1 MWPTDFAPK
10 VKRAVKAAF
19 NAARAEINRGDLRK
33 ALTLKNY
40 HSVEE
45 SLDGPVTAMQAE
57 LTKSL
62 PPLLAECRDQAGK
75 ISYGKL
81 QARLTANTR
90 LRTALDLIQ
99 SGAFDVT
106 APSALAWVQAHAAE
120 TIQGIADTTRED
132 IRAAIEESFSQQFDV
147 EELTN
152 RIEEII
158 GDDERADNIARTETM
173 TASNAGQQE
182 AWNQAVE
189 DGLLTGN
196 EEQEW
201 IVTPDDRLCPECDAL
216 DGARAKIGEPFISKT
231 GDQYDGAPA
240 HPRCRCVLGLVT

>member
-1 MWPTDFAPK
+1 M
-10 VKRAVKAAF
+10 KAAF
-19 NAARAEINRGDLRK
+19 EEGRSKIDTAALRK

-45 SLDGPVTAMQAE
+45 VLDGPVTALHDA
-57 LTKSL
+57 LTKTL
-62 PPLLAECRDQAGK
+62 PPVLTEIRDQAGK
-75 ISYGKL
+75 ISYAKL

-106 APSALAWVQAHAAE
+106 APSALAWVQTHATEA
-120 TIQGIADTTRED
+120 IQGMADTTRED
-132 IRAAIEESFSQQFDV
+132 IRAAIEEAFTEQFDID
-147 EELTN
+147 ELTD
-152 RIEEII
+152 RIGEII

-182 AWNQAVE
+182 AWSQAVE
-189 DGLLTGN
+189 GGLLTGN
-196 EEQEW
+196 EMQEW

-216 DGARAKIGEPFISKT
+216 DGVQAAIGEPFVSKDGT
-231 GDQYDGAPA
+231 EYDGAPA